1 MNRAECRGLVR
12 ELARYGHLSDRGDI
26 TPIVTLIELYLLA
39 PVADHGAERC
49 EPAGIPFHRGKGI
62 GPAEGYR
69 VAVAE
74 RRRLFR

>member
-12 ELARYGHLSDRGDI
+12 ELGRNGALAQGSEI
-26 TPIVTLIELYLLA
+26 TGLVTLVELFLLA
-39 PVADHGAERC
+39 PVADHGPERC
-49 EPAGIPFHRGKGI
+49 EPAGIASHRGKGI